1 MSIFDKILGKKNK
14 KEETPT
20 KGINWQLLQDEQGLT
35 NIVSESS
42 QKPIA
47 IFKHSTRCSISAM
60 AKRRIE
66 RNWDI
71 AEDQLSIYYLD
82 LIRYRS
88 VSNKIV
94 ELFDVQHESPQILL
108 VKDGAVTFHT
118 SHSDISVEGLKNEL

>member
-1 MSIFDKILGKKNK
+1 MSFFDKILGKNNK
-14 KEETPT
+14 KEETST
-20 KGINWQLLQDEQGLT
+20 KGINWQLLQNEQELT

-60 AKRRIE
+60 AKRRME

-71 AEDQLSIYYLD
+71 AEDQLTIYYLD
-82 LIRYRS
+82 LIRFRS

-108 VKDGAVTFHT
+108 IKDGTVTFHT
-118 SHSDISVEGLKNEL
+118 SHSDISVERLKSEL